1 MKREIKLWLSAIL
14 VVALFFGVIAL
25 LVMNKVAMLIFASTV
40 GSLSLFA
47 LVKMIRDLIEPFIK
61 ADEEYYKQ
69 MDDEAYWAKLL

>member
-61 ADEEYYKQ
+61 ADEEYYK
-69 MDDEAYWAKLL
+69 